1 MNLRALLLAA
11 VSCFAT
17 IQAEVTWINHDQVQP
32 FAQPEPATDSE
43 TAAVKFK
50 PFLEVSYG
58 CEPYP
63 AVSAN
68 GSVSASLKWTGKN
81 DGDCEGS
88 ALGSQVYSRSDWYKD
103 KWAMMYAW
111 YFPKGWQGAST
122 VSHRHLWLHAVVWID
137 NPALDN
143 STILAVSTPV
153 KLDASR
159 GFWASKMLLKLTTD
173 KGESQDLI
181 TWDQMTEEARTA
193 LSEANFDKHLF
204 KRKNTKVPFKDGV
217 FTDKLKKA

>member
-1 MNLRALLLAA
+1 M
-11 VSCFAT
+11 
-17 IQAEVTWINHDQVQP
+17 
-32 FAQPEPATDSE
+32 
-43 TAAVKFK
+43 
-50 PFLEVSYG
+50 
-58 CEPYP
+58 
-63 AVSAN
+63 N
-68 GSVSASLKWTGKN
+68 GS
-81 DGDCEGS
+81 
-88 ALGSQVYSRSDWYKD
+88 R
-103 KWAMMYAW
+103 
-111 YFPKGWQGAST
+111 
-122 VSHRHLWLHAVVWID
+122 
-137 NPALDN
+137 
-143 STILAVSTPV
+143 V